1 MSYDFLNTKIRNNF
15 FPQFFSIIGEFFC
28 TLADWEM
35 RQNASGLPMYFDH
48 QNKVV
53 MLDRPSG
60 FAGTK
65 MEGKIEGLR
74 ETGKWKTNI

>member
-1 MSYDFLNTKIRNNF
+1 
-15 FPQFFSIIGEFFC
+15 
-28 TLADWEM
+28 M

-60 FAGTK
+60 LAGTK
-65 MEGKIEGLR
+65 MEWKIEGLR
-74 ETGKWKTNI
+74 ETGKWKPNI

>member
-1 MSYDFLNTKIRNNF
+1 
-15 FPQFFSIIGEFFC
+15 
-28 TLADWEM
+28 M

-60 FAGTK
+60 LAGTK
-65 MEGKIEGLR
+65 REGKMEGSR
-74 ETGKWKTNI
+74 ETGEARYLNRGGEGMGKWEEGGEGGRKR

>member
-1 MSYDFLNTKIRNNF
+1 
-15 FPQFFSIIGEFFC
+15 
-28 TLADWEM
+28 M

-60 FAGTK
+60 LAGTK

-74 ETGKWKTNI
+74 ETGKWKPNI

>member
-1 MSYDFLNTKIRNNF
+1 
-15 FPQFFSIIGEFFC
+15 
-28 TLADWEM
+28 M

-60 FAGTK
+60 LAGTK
-65 MEGKIEGLR
+65 REGKIEGSR
-74 ETGKWKTNI
+74 ETGETNREGEGMGKGEEGGEGGMKR